1 MVFTTT
7 TVPLTT
13 KNQLDGIISKLK
25 NSGISPI
32 DDNYVVPSAKKDNQG
47 SNKTLVLWDSLL
59 YQAGNGAKIDSW
71 VQLSFPKGLIYPT
84 AYSMRGSYG
93 SSWWPCFAKTRN
105 VYGIFEGDE
114 NNEEK
119 WDLLGTNNTSESTYC
134 NSASSYEYC
143 ADNNIGTFTL
153 KPMPSN
159 KGYKH
164 IRWRSEVASCG
175 GNFHYFATSGI
186 DVYGTL
192 SSSPSK
198 QNKNANTCFCRC
210 SIHRNAL
217 TLNLL

>member
-1 MVFTTT
+1 
-7 TVPLTT
+7 
-13 KNQLDGIISKLK
+13 
-25 NSGISPI
+25 
-32 DDNYVVPSAKKDNQG
+32 
-47 SNKTLVLWDSLL
+47 
-59 YQAGNGAKIDSW
+59 
-71 VQLSFPKGLIYPT
+71 
-84 AYSMRGSYG
+84 MRGSCD
-93 SSWWPCFAKTRN
+93 STRFPCFAKTWN

-134 NSASSYEYC
+134 TTTYNECC

-164 IRWRSEVASCG
+164 IRWRSEVASCSSG
-175 GNFHYFATSGI
+175 TSHWFATSGI

-192 SSSPSK
+192 SSSPFK
-198 QNKNANTCFCRC
+198 QDKNVNTCFCRC